1 MSLEKIMQRADI
13 WRGDQL
19 PPTNERNSLST
30 GFPDL
35 DAVLPGGG
43 WPQGTLTEILTPREG
58 VGALSVIMPALAH
71 LSQSKRWLVWVAP
84 PYIPYAPAMQSAGV
98 DLSRVLLVHP
108 RATADGLWAV
118 EQALR
123 SGTCGAVL
131 AWLSGSGGESNTLR
145 RLQLAAEAGNSWGIL
160 FRPEHAAQQ
169 ASPAAVRLKLRPA
182 VRGIDINIIKRRGG
196 WATGPLHLEV
206 DRAMAMS
213 SSTPASA
220 GCVHSRHANWTN

>member
-1 MSLEKIMQRADI
+1 MSLKKIMQRADI

-19 PPTNERNSLST
+19 SAANEDSSLPT

-43 WPQGTLTEILTPREG
+43 WPQATLTEILTPQEG
-58 VGALSVIMPALAH
+58 IGALSIVMPALAR
-71 LSQSKRWLVWVAP
+71 LSQSRRWLAWVAP
-84 PYIPYAPAMQSAGV
+84 PYIPYAPAMMAAGI

-108 RATADGLWAV
+108 RATADRLWAV

-131 AWLSGSGGESNTLR
+131 AWVAGGESKPLR

-160 FRPEHAAQQ
+160 FRPEHVAQQ

-182 VRGIDINIIKRRGG
+182 SHGININVIKRRGG
-196 WATGPLHLEV
+196 WSTGPLHLEL
-206 DRAMAMS
+206 DRVMAMS
-213 SSTPASA
+213 ASA
-220 GCVHSRHANWTN
+220 PPSAGHIYPRHSNRQYSN